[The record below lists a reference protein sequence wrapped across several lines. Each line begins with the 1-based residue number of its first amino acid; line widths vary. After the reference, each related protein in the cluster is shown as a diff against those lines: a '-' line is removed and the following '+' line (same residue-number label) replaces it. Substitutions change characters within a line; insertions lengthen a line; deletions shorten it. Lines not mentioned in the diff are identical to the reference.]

1 MLAILAAGAAFLR
14 ATPLAQPAAVR
25 VTAVMAGDVLFPS
38 AAGAKI
44 ESLSKNQLVILAK
57 KAGLEVTGNKKDI
70 TLRITQHLSSPNAD
84 EAGPG
89 WVAEGRSAA
98 EISFD
103 VDVAQAAKEVS
114 DLYEEALDEAAVF
127 SAPGEFDEAGAWLA
141 FFEVTEE
148 TEVILPGYLPAPP
161 KGYVSQGAAA
171 TAAAAKAIA
180 TKVASLKLEGA
191 AAIES
196 RRARRVGTL
205 KAPPGYVTQGFAAA
219 EAAAAARPSMAK
231 GYVAQSSDAPF
242 FEVTEE
248 TELVLHGHLWA
259 SKGYVSQGA
268 AAAQMKAAATRE
280 AATRNRLLLVAR
292 RVLAITALLAL
303 YSLYFL

>member
-14 ATPLAQPAAVR
+14 VTPLAQPAAVR

-196 RRARRVGTL
+196 RRARRAGTL